1 MLPSAHSAERKFMA
15 LYANFRR
22 PRSQIRDSALSNY
35 ASGRGQ
41 SPSSSKH
48 EISPTK
54 LANRV
59 LHPKR
64 GNVDENIAASAS
76 NKRRQASE
84 CETPDRKRVRG
95 GLQSQDK
102 NVIVLDD
109 DSDDP
114 EIVDTT
120 PGPSRRDSTKGD
132 TVDADHSKVL
142 DFFRLR
148 PKKVG

>member
-1 MLPSAHSAERKFMA
+1 MDIQGRLWATRSSKTELRTYFASTLLGMLHSAHPAERKFMS

-48 EISPTK
+48 GLLPTK

-64 GNVDENIAASAS
+64 GNVDENIVHQFTDE
-76 NKRRQASE
+76 RYVVFHRDVCYIRQGE
-84 CETPDRKRVRG
+84 QG
-95 GLQSQDK
+95 
-102 NVIVLDD
+102 
-109 DSDDP
+109 
-114 EIVDTT
+114 EITDTHLL
-120 PGPSRRDSTKGD
+120 
-132 TVDADHSKVL
+132 A
-142 DFFRLR
+142 
-148 PKKVG
+148 